1 MLVVIY
7 MGANGKKIKPR
18 KRLESVMGVG
28 LSREV
33 PFKDFEEQAW
43 QSWGTEEKL
52 E

>member
-1 MLVVIY
+1 
-7 MGANGKKIKPR
+7 MGG
-18 KRLESVMGVG
+18 G

-33 PFKDFEEQAW
+33 PFKKDFEEQAW